1 LSRPKILFT
10 SPYAADKVVQVGKQN
25 SKFVEQ
31 IILFG
36 DENPFGSDVVL
47 LNDYL
52 AATPTASK
60 FDSFYCEPVDLH
72 NTNALILCSSGTTG
86 LPKGV
91 MLSQYNLMV
100 SVSHYM

>member
-10 SPYAADKVVQVGKQN
+10 SLYAADKVVQVGKQN
-25 SKFVEQ
+25 SAFIKK

-47 LNDYL
+47 LNDFL
-52 AATPTASK
+52 AATPEASK
-60 FDSFYCEPVDLH
+60 YDSFYCEPVDLN

-100 SVSHYM
+100 TAAHYM